1 MSARMAATRK
11 SRPRRQRKTSH
22 AALVRKADAAF
33 SLRVRE
39 VSACVSGRADHAG
52 PLQCAHGFSRRY
64 QGTRWDFRNAFCL
77 CAGCH
82 VYFTHRP
89 LEWDEWM
96 RSRMGLG
103 YEVVRLQALN
113 GGKQDMA
120 EVIASIE
127 RRVAA

>member
-1 MSARMAATRK
+1 MIARMSATRK

-22 AALVRKADAAF
+22 AALVRKADKLF
-33 SLRVRE
+33 SLRVR
-39 VSACVSGRADHAG
+39 SAGACVSMRDGHAG

-96 RSRMGLG
+96 RYRMGFA
-103 YEVVRLQALN
+103 YESVRLKALN
-113 GGKQDMA
+113 GGKQDMDAIIA
-120 EVIASIE
+120 ELE
-127 RRVAA
+127 RRDAA